1 MTDGMFRDHARAVQ
15 QDAYDAGLRMMDNDE
30 LITEWSRLEDA
41 IAPLRETIL
50 RIEYLIQLHMESDGG
65 TEFPSKHGTAT
76 LTPSRV
82 TYDGNRLDQL
92 YEHIDESE
100 LSSSGAV
107 IPAHEVT
114 VERRWNATKVKTFA
128 KRSAAVRAIIEGA
141 RVEGRAKLRIKRTQ
155 R

>member
-15 QDAYDAGLRMMDNDE
+15 QDAYDFGLRTMDNDE

-41 IAPLRETIL
+41 IAPIRETML
-50 RIEYLIQLHMESDGG
+50 RVEHLLQRNMESDGA
-65 TEFPSKHGTAT
+65 TEFPSTYGTAR

-92 YEHIDESE
+92 YEHIDEAE

-107 IPAHEVT
+107 IPAHEET
-114 VERRWNATKVKTFA
+114 VERRWNATKVKSFA

-141 RVEGRAKLRIKRTQ
+141 RIEGRAKLRIARSQ
-155 R
+155 